1 MLKTAALT
9 ALGYLA
15 IASLLGLALRYTA
28 LAELPITY
36 RYFVHGHSHI
46 AMLGW
51 IYIALT
57 TLIYKAYLH
66 TESVPFS
73 YKILFVC
80 TQITLLGMLIAF
92 PLQGYALFS
101 ILFSSL
107 FLIASYGFIYF
118 FFKNVYP
125 ENKNTFSYHLIKQA
139 LGFLGLSSIG
149 AWSLGIIMTTAGNT
163 SIYYKLAIYFFL
175 HFQYNGWML
184 LAVLGLFFY
193 VLEKKNIVF
202 SKEKTLSLRRW
213 IAGSVYLTYLLSALF
228 AQPHES
234 IYALAGIGVLLQ
246 LMAFAK
252 VWKMIRSKHNAIQQV
267 FPQKI
272 FWILALSGLLWVVK
286 LLLQTLSVFP
296 YFADLAYQFPD
307 FIIGYLHWVFLGII
321 SLALFGL
328 TTSFDLLTL
337 SQKLMSLFLIGF
349 AATELLIFYRAMAQ
363 WLDMPLP
370 SQFLFALFL
379 ASLVLFIGITGL
391 LLKNISILF
400 FDKTK

>member
-1 MLKTAALT
+1 
-9 ALGYLA
+9 
-15 IASLLGLALRYTA
+15 
-28 LAELPITY
+28 
-36 RYFVHGHSHI
+36 
-46 AMLGW
+46 MLGW

-107 FLIASYGFIYF
+107 FLIAGYGFIYF

-252 VWKMIRSKHNAIQQV
+252 VCKMVRSKHNAIQQA

-349 AATELLIFYRAMAQ
+349 AASELLIFYRAMAQ

-379 ASLVLFIGITGL
+379 ASLVLFIGIAGL